1 MHLSAQTGRKQAEQ
15 SPQMTLAIDIRH
27 CRRGGEQLQAK
38 AAYRVPDKGWNRF
51 LSMAQTQ
58 NSHQAA
64 HRTTSGKCHKGR
76 PTGRERRPLPPPP
89 AKGPAKRPISQCRTA
104 DIAMQNGPYRKPERA
119 ILHTGPWRICRQ
131 GHRAS
136 IRPIPLTASAGSLNG
151 RDRGCVC
158 LLPRVD

>member
-1 MHLSAQTGRKQAEQ
+1 MSVKTGRKLTKQTRHTTVNTVW
-15 SPQMTLAIDIRH
+15 PH
-27 CRRGGEQLQAK
+27 CRRGGEQQQAK
-38 AAYRVPDKGWNRF
+38 AAYRVPDKVWNLF

-76 PTGRERRPLPPPP
+76 PTGRERRHL
-89 AKGPAKRPISQCRTA
+89 AAATGKGPCQTA

-119 ILHTGPWRICRQ
+119 LLHTGPWRICRQ
-131 GHRAS
+131 GHRAC
-136 IRPIPLTASAGSLNG
+136 IRPIQLTASAGRLNG
-151 RDRGCVC
+151 SDRGCVC

>member
-1 MHLSAQTGRKQAEQ
+1 MSVKTGRKLTKQTRHTTVNTVW
-15 SPQMTLAIDIRH
+15 PH

-89 AKGPAKRPISQCRTA
+89 ANGPAKRPISQCRTA
-104 DIAMQNGPYRKPERA
+104 DIAMQNGPYRNPERA
-119 ILHTGPWRICRQ
+119 ILHTGPWRICRK
-131 GHRAS
+131 GHRAC

-151 RDRGCVC
+151 SDRGCVC

>member
-1 MHLSAQTGRKQAEQ
+1 MSVKTGRKLTKQTRHTTVNTVW
-15 SPQMTLAIDIRH
+15 PH
-27 CRRGGEQLQAK
+27 CRRGGEQQQAK
-38 AAYRVPDKGWNRF
+38 AAYRVPDKVWNLF

-76 PTGRERRPLPPPP
+76 PTGRERRHL
-89 AKGPAKRPISQCRTA
+89 AAATGKGPCQTA

-119 ILHTGPWRICRQ
+119 LLHTGPWRICRQ
-131 GHRAS
+131 SHRAC
-136 IRPIPLTASAGSLNG
+136 IRPIPLTASAGRLNG
-151 RDRGCVC
+151 SDRGCVC

>member
-1 MHLSAQTGRKQAEQ
+1 MHLSAQTGRKRAEQ
-15 SPQMTLAIDIRH
+15 SSQMTLAIDIRH

-89 AKGPAKRPISQCRTA
+89 AKGPAKRPISQCQTA
-104 DIAMQNGPYRKPERA
+104 DIAMQNGRYCNAKRPVSEARTGLIAHGAVAHLPEGA
-119 ILHTGPWRICRQ
+119 QGLHPPHTANSLSREPQRQ
-131 GHRAS
+131 
-136 IRPIPLTASAGSLNG
+136 
-151 RDRGCVC
+151 
-158 LLPRVD
+158 

>member
-1 MHLSAQTGRKQAEQ
+1 MSVKTGRKLTKQTRHTTVNTVW
-15 SPQMTLAIDIRH
+15 PH
-27 CRRGGEQLQAK
+27 CRRGGKQQQAK
-38 AAYRVPDKGWNRF
+38 AAYRVPDKVWNLF

-76 PTGRERRPLPPPP
+76 PTGRERRHL
-89 AKGPAKRPISQCRTA
+89 AAATGKGPCQTA

-119 ILHTGPWRICRQ
+119 LLHTGPWSICRQ
-131 GHRAS
+131 GHRAC
-136 IRPIPLTASAGSLNG
+136 IRPIPLTASAGRLNG
-151 RDRGCVC
+151 SDRGCVC

>member
-1 MHLSAQTGRKQAEQ
+1 MHLSAQTGRKRAEQ

-38 AAYRVPDKGWNRF
+38 AAYKVPDKGWNRF

-76 PTGRERRPLPPPP
+76 PTGRERRPL
-89 AKGPAKRPISQCRTA
+89 AAATGKGPCQTA
-104 DIAMQNGPYRKPERA
+104 DIAMQNGRYCNAKRPVSESRTGHIAHGAVAHLPA
-119 ILHTGPWRICRQ
+119 GAQGLHPPHTANSLSREPQRQ
-131 GHRAS
+131 
-136 IRPIPLTASAGSLNG
+136 
-151 RDRGCVC
+151 
-158 LLPRVD
+158 

>member
-1 MHLSAQTGRKQAEQ
+1 MSVKTGRKLTKQTRHTTVNTVW
-15 SPQMTLAIDIRH
+15 PH
-27 CRRGGEQLQAK
+27 CRRGGEQQQAK
-38 AAYRVPDKGWNRF
+38 AAYRVPDKVWNLF

-89 AKGPAKRPISQCRTA
+89 AKDPAKRPISQCRTA

-119 ILHTGPWRICRQ
+119 LLHTGPWRICRQ
-131 GHRAS
+131 GHRAC
-136 IRPIPLTASAGSLNG
+136 IRPIPLTASAGRLNG
-151 RDRGCVC
+151 SDRGCVC